1 MQHNLFS
8 FKKSIMDEMIHN
20 KLFLDNDTI
29 MLVSDPQSGNLIDA
43 NKAAVEYFGY
53 TRKKLTSL
61 NLLDLYTF
69 GSEENIDKHKFIS
82 GTIPSYVAQY
92 KIPGGKI
99 RQVEIHVSKIH
110 VADRKFLFSI
120 IHDVTERIEA
130 EKLLQYRQALDSLIS
145 SISTYFIRP
154 DHHEITI
161 AIKNT
166 LQSIGKFINADHSFI
181 IKFAEDL
188 STFHMEFQWSDSD
201 LSDID
206 IPLNTPIE
214 KFNYM
219 TGLLLKGEVFKI
231 QKARELPKN
240 AKQEKSFFKK
250 NSIKSSIIIPAISAG
265 IVVGGIGFIS
275 TKTAKVWSE
284 DTITLLR
291 MVGEI
296 IINALTKKQA
306 EDALRASEIKYR
318 KFFEE
323 DLTADYIADSDG
335 RIKFCNPAFVRIFG
349 FESIDEAVNS
359 NIYDLDSSARPLNS
373 VLQSLTSEQ
382 DVEKQEIELVR
393 KDGEPVYV
401 VGNFRG
407 IFDNVGQIVQSTGYL
422 FDITEHKRTE
432 EQLRGAQKMEAIGRL
447 AGGVAHDFNNLLTV
461 INGYSDLLL
470 NSQSL
475 KPTDMKRVELVKKAG
490 DRAASLT
497 GQLLAFSRKQI
508 VQPKIL
514 NLNTIIS
521 EFSKMLYRLIGE
533 NIEFVNKLSSDLNQV
548 EIDPSQLEQII
559 INLAVNARDAMPEG
573 GNLTIRT
580 YNITLDQKF
589 IKKHRPMEPGKYVVM
604 EMNDTGQGMDP
615 LTLSHIF
622 EPFFTTKEK
631 GKGTGLGLSTIYGI
645 VKQSRSYIWVES
657 EQNKGTTFFIYFP
670 AVEDKKVMRNITPQK
685 ADDSLHGNESIIIV
699 EDDRSVRELTASFLK
714 NFGYHVQDVADAIS
728 ARTLLNNNPN
738 KFDLAIIDV
747 VMPEMG
753 GKQLSEI
760 IRKQYPQLKIL
771 FISGYMDNNIVKQG
785 VLNSEVHFLQK
796 PFNAAE
802 IGKKVRDVLDSGKT
816 GN

>member
-1 MQHNLFS
+1 
-8 FKKSIMDEMIHN
+8 
-20 KLFLDNDTI
+20 

-43 NKAAVEYFGY
+43 NKAAVKYFGY
-53 TRKKLTSL
+53 TRKELTGL
-61 NLLDLYTF
+61 NLMDLYAF
-69 GSEENIDKHKFIS
+69 DPEENVYKHEYIS
-82 GTIPSYVAQY
+82 GVVPLYVVPC
-92 KIPGGKI
+92 KITGGKTK
-99 RQVEIHVSKIH
+99 QVEMHVSKIQ
-110 VADRKFLFSI
+110 VADQVYLFSI

-181 IKFAEDL
+181 LKFAEDP
-188 STFHMEFQWSDSD
+188 STFQIAFQWSDPD

-206 IPLNTPIE
+206 IPLNTPTD

-219 TGLLLKGEVFKI
+219 TSLLLKGEVFNL
-231 QKARELPKN
+231 QKSQELPEN

-250 NSIKSSIIIPAISAG
+250 SGIKSSIIIPTISAG

-275 TKTAKVWSE
+275 TKTEKVWSE

-296 IINALTKKQA
+296 IVNALTKKQT
-306 EDALRASEIKYR
+306 EDALRASELKYR

-349 FESIDEAVNS
+349 FESIEEAVNS
-359 NIYDLDSSARPLNS
+359 NLFDLDSSMRPLNS
-373 VLQSLTSEQ
+373 VLHSLTNDQ
-382 DVEKQEIELVR
+382 DIEKQEIELVR
-393 KDGEPVYV
+393 KDGEPAYV

-407 IFDNVGQIVQSTGYL
+407 IFDDAGQLVQSTGYL
-422 FDITEHKRTE
+422 FDITEHKKTE
-432 EQLRGAQKMEAIGRL
+432 EQFRGAQKMDAIGRL

-475 KPTDMKRVELVKKAG
+475 KPTDMKRIELIKKAG

-514 NLNTIIS
+514 SLNTVIS
-521 EFSKMLYRLIGE
+521 EFSKMLHRLIGE
-533 NIEFVNKLSSDLNQV
+533 NIEFVNELSSDLNQV
-548 EIDPSQLEQII
+548 EIDPTQLEQII

-573 GNLTIRT
+573 GNLTIKT
-580 YNITLDQKF
+580 YNIKLDQKF
-589 IKKHRPMEPGKYVVM
+589 AIKHRPIAPGKYVVM
-604 EMNDTGQGMDP
+604 EVNDTGHGMDP
-615 LTLSHIF
+615 MILSHIF

-645 VKQSRSYIWVES
+645 VKQSRGYIWVES
-657 EQNKGTTFFIYFP
+657 EQNKGTTFYIYFP
-670 AVEDKKVMRNITPQK
+670 PVDDNKSTRITSPQK
-685 ADDSLHGNESIIIV
+685 VDDSLHGNESILIV
-699 EDDRSVRELTASFLK
+699 EDDRSVRELTVSFLK
-714 NFGYHVQDVADAIS
+714 NFGYYVQDAENAIS
-728 ARTLLNNNPN
+728 ARTLLAKNPN
-738 KFDLAIIDV
+738 KYDLAIIDV

-760 IRKQYPQLKIL
+760 IRKQHPQLKIL
-771 FISGYMDNNIVKQG
+771 FISGYTDNDIVKHG
-785 VLNSEVHFLQK
+785 VLNNEVNFLQK
-796 PFNAAE
+796 PFTAVE

-816 GN
+816 GH

>member
-1 MQHNLFS
+1 LFS
-8 FKKSIMDEMIHN
+8 FEKSIINEAIYK
-20 KLFLDNDTI
+20 KLFLDNDAI
-29 MLVSDPQSGNLIDA
+29 MLISDPQSGNLIDA
-43 NKAAVEYFGY
+43 NKAAVKYFGY
-53 TRKKLTSL
+53 SRKKLTNL
-61 NLLDLYTF
+61 NLLDLYAF
-69 GSEENIDKHKFIS
+69 DSEENVYKHKYIA
-82 GTIPSYVAQY
+82 GAIPSYVVPC
-92 KIPGGKI
+92 KIPGGKTK
-99 RQVEIHVSKIH
+99 QVEIHVSKIH
-110 VADRKFLFSI
+110 LADQVYLFSI

-181 IKFAEDL
+181 LKFAEDL
-188 STFHMEFQWSDSD
+188 STFHMDFQWSDQD
-201 LSDID
+201 LSNID
-206 IPLNTPIE
+206 IPLNTPTE

-219 TGLLLKGEVFKI
+219 TGLLLKGEVFNI
-231 QKARELPKN
+231 QKVRELPEN
-240 AKQEKSFFKK
+240 AIQEKSFFKK
-250 NSIKSSIIIPAISAG
+250 SGIKSSIIIPTISAG
-265 IVVGGIGFIS
+265 IVIGGIGFVSI
-275 TKTAKVWSE
+275 KTEKVWSE

-296 IINALTKKQA
+296 IMNALIKKQA

-335 RIKFCNPAFVRIFG
+335 RIKYCNPAFVRIFG
-349 FESIDEAVNS
+349 FQSIKEAVNS
-359 NIYDLDSSARPLNS
+359 NLYDLDSSTQPLNS
-373 VLQSLTSEQ
+373 VLHSLTNEQ

-393 KDGEPVYV
+393 KDAEPAYV

-407 IFDNVGQIVQSTGYL
+407 IFDDAGQLVQSTGYL

-432 EQLRGAQKMEAIGRL
+432 EQLRGAQKMDAIGRL

-475 KPTDMKRVELVKKAG
+475 KPTDMKRIELIKKAG

-514 NLNTIIS
+514 NLNAVIS

-533 NIEFVNKLSSDLNQV
+533 NIEFVNELSSDLNQV
-548 EIDPSQLEQII
+548 EIDPTQLEQII

-573 GNLTIRT
+573 GKLTIKT
-580 YNITLDQKF
+580 YNIKLDQKF
-589 IKKHRPMEPGKYVVM
+589 AKKHRPIHPGKYVVM
-604 EMNDTGQGMDP
+604 EINDTGCGMDP
-615 LTLSHIF
+615 MTLSHIF

-657 EQNKGTTFFIYFP
+657 EQNMGTTFFIYFP
-670 AVEDKKVMRNITPQK
+670 TVEDKKGTRKTTPQK
-685 ADDSLHGNESIIIV
+685 VDYSLHGSESIIIV

-714 NFGYHVQDVADAIS
+714 NFGYHVQDAEDAIS
-728 ARTLLNNNPN
+728 ARTLLKKNPN

-760 IRKQYPQLKIL
+760 IRKQHLKLKVL
-771 FISGYMDNNIVKQG
+771 FISGYTDNDIVKHG
-785 VLNSEVHFLQK
+785 VLNNEVHFLQK
-796 PFNAAE
+796 PFTAVE

-816 GN
+816 GH